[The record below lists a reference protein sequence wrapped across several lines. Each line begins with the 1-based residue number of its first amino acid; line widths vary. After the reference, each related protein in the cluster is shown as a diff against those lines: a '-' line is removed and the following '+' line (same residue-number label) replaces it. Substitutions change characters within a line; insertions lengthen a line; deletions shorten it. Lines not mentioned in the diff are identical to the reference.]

1 MRTIHYVRLSDF
13 KKGIGVNMAKFTCP
27 FCIREYDLK
36 KVLYVCP
43 DCGETSNPTTFE
55 REPIKCKSSKCGG
68 LATQRKCP
76 MCGQE
81 VPKMALETPNL
92 PFSIVGVSNS
102 GKTNYITVMLHELGK
117 ASGLRLALGAQ
128 NKDTRDHQ
136 NENYK
141 RIYEDHTRPESTSGG
156 ESTPQ
161 IWYVKNLMKKRGN
174 DVPTYTF
181 TIFDGAGEDH
191 ENNLDTSSTVCRY
204 INASKAIILVLD
216 PLILSSI
223 RRGGVVDPEV
233 MRNSLAGSDGETKN
247 AVDVVNNVATY
258 IKAARGIKDTQVLKI
273 PVAIVLTKFDTI
285 LSHKSFGP
293 SALIK
298 SSSLNARDGKV
309 DMAGIQQVNDEIC
322 NWLDEI
328 GEGSFI
334 TAIQSNFKEFYFF
347 GVSSYG
353 SPPKDANTLNDQIRP
368 HRVLDPILWLFK
380 KAKFVD

>member
-1 MRTIHYVRLSDF
+1 MASFTSPF
-13 KKGIGVNMAKFTCP
+13 WAKFTCP

-43 DCGETSNPTTFE
+43 DCEETAVPGTFE
-55 REPIKCKSSKCGG
+55 KKPIKCKHSGCGG

-81 VPKMALETPNL
+81 VPKIALETPNL

-117 ASGLRLALGAQ
+117 ASGLRLPLG
-128 NKDTRDHQ
+128 HQ
-136 NENYK
+136 NNDTLAHQK
-141 RIYEDHTRPESTSGG
+141 KNSKLIYEEHTPPEGTAAG
-156 ESTPQ
+156 ESMPQ
-161 IWYVKNLMKKRGN
+161 IWYIKNLLRKHGDK
-174 DVPTYTF
+174 VPTYTF

-191 ENNLDTSSTVCRY
+191 ENNMDTSSTVCRY
-204 INASKAIILVLD
+204 INSSKAIILALD

-223 RRGGVVDPEV
+223 RKGGVVDPDV
-233 MRNSLAGSDGETKN
+233 MRNSLAGSEGETKN
-247 AVDVVNNVATY
+247 AVDVVNSVATY
-258 IKAARGIKDTQVLKI
+258 IKAARGIKDTKILTI
-273 PVAIVLTKFDTI
+273 PVAVVLTKFDTV

-293 SALIK
+293 KALVK
-298 SSSLNARDGKV
+298 SSSLNVSDGRV
-309 DMAGIQQVNDEIC
+309 NMGEIQQVDQEIR
-322 NWLDEI
+322 NWLYEI

-334 TAIQSNFKEFYFF
+334 EALESNFKEFYFF

-353 SPPKDANTLNDQIRP
+353 EPPKDANTLSDQIRP

-380 KAKFVD
+380 YAKFVD